1 MMFTAI
7 LLACSLDGHCIG
19 VAGPA
24 VRGLEECNDSLQ
36 IGWIMFEEA
45 YPHMIV
51 QGAKCVAWGE
61 AT

>member
-24 VRGLEECNDSLQ
+24 MRTLDDCMKDIPNGWMMIEER
-36 IGWIMFEEA
+36 

-61 AT
+61 EA

>member
-1 MMFTAI
+1 MFTGI

-19 VAGPA
+19 TAGPA
-24 VRGLEECNDSLQ
+24 VNSLKECNDSLQ

-51 QGAKCVAWGE
+51 QDAKCVAWGE
-61 AT
+61 RA